1 MLYIGWNVKF
11 KKSMFDIWVTFF
23 VIYMIF
29 YHKIEFNWI
38 LTLSKSEPQDLLC
51 NDSVYIF
58 WYMKNEN
65 KLLG

>member
-1 MLYIGWNVKF
+1 MLYIGWNVKL

-38 LTLSKSEPQDLLC
+38 LTLSKSESQDLLC

-65 KLLG
+65 KLLS

>member
-38 LTLSKSEPQDLLC
+38 LTLSKSESQDLLC